1 MTQDKQGGRR
11 LSGPRSSHQQ
21 GACCGCG
28 TLPGHPIPVS
38 PVSPSAF
45 SQGRLLFSRNTPIQ
59 NANGINLPGSARVQE
74 QSRPQA
80 SSANAAGDAAA
91 NTSTG
96 SQQRAA
102 RAGGMSCWRSP
113 SAWHQ
118 ATVTQELL
126 GPLCLFPEQSGAAA
140 RGAALLH
147 NPAAPAVA
155 VAPSMPLRPPRRCQ
169 QGHWRPPACS
179 LLTTPIGVGHPG
191 FATSSA
197 AHLCQ
202 Q

>member
-1 MTQDKQGGRR
+1 M
-11 LSGPRSSHQQ
+11 
-21 GACCGCG
+21 
-28 TLPGHPIPVS
+28 S

-45 SQGRLLFSRNTPIQ
+45 SQGHLLFSTNTLNR

-91 NTSTG
+91 STSTG

-102 RAGGMSCWRSP
+102 QAGGMSCWRSP

-118 ATVTQELL
+118 VMVTQELL
-126 GPLCLFPEQSGAAA
+126 GHPCLFPEQSGAAA

-155 VAPSMPLRPPRRCQ
+155 LALSVPLHPPRCSQ
-169 QGHWRPPACS
+169 QGHWWPPARS
-179 LLTTPIGVGHPG
+179 VLMTPIGVGHPG
-191 FATSSA
+191 FVTSPA
-197 AHLCQ
+197 AHPCQ